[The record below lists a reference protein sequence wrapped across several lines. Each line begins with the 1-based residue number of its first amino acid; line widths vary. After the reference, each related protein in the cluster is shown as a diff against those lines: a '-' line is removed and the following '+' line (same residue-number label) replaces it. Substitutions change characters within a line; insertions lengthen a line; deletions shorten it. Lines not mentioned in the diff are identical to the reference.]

1 MSARGREVDDPRRGF
16 LIALL
21 AAGAYLLGRPGV
33 AAAGLLGSVPRPL
46 PAGRSVHAHSGGVRV
61 NGRPLDAAT
70 LIRASDVV
78 ETDEDGRL
86 AFVVG
91 KDAFLLRGQSR
102 LEMIAAGAEQFA
114 VGTLRLVTGRLLS
127 VFGRSPHRLETV
139 TATIGVRGTG
149 VYLESQPDL
158 SYVCTC
164 YGTTEISA
172 RGDPQSS
179 EIIKASHH
187 DAPRYV
193 LAAGSSGKRIE
204 PAPFKDHTDEELE
217 LLEALVGRTTPFRLP
232 GDAYGRPRRNTY

>member
-1 MSARGREVDDPRRGF
+1 MSAPEREVDDPRRGF

-21 AAGAYLLGRPGV
+21 SAGAYMLCRPPG
-33 AAAGLLGSVPRPL
+33 AAAGLLGTVPRPL
-46 PAGRSVHAHSGGVRV
+46 PPGRSVHAYSGGVRV
-61 NGRPLDAAT
+61 NGRPVDVGT

-78 ETDEDGRL
+78 ETDTDGKL
-86 AFVVG
+86 VFVVG

-102 LEMIAAGAEQFA
+102 LEMLAAGAEQFA

-127 VFGRSPHRLETV
+127 VFGKTTHRVETV
-139 TATIGVRGTG
+139 TATIGIRGTG
-149 VYLESQPDL
+149 LYVDSQPDR

-172 RGDPQSS
+172 VGDPQSS

-217 LLEALVGRTTPFRLP
+217 LLEALVGRTPPFRLP